1 MKENKKQEK
10 PISNSGCIV
19 FDGNLTFKVK
29 GKTFKVHTEY
39 HGLDL
44 QRASQEHQVVMLIK
58 QHMPDNEVDTG
69 WLVRGKD
76 LDKQHRFGLKAR
88 KHDRT
93 FSVYDY
99 NDVIAWGYADGGLNS
114 DHFNSCRLRPE
125 DFPQFAGDPT
135 DEDLEVLGEIID
147 DLESPNIQRECVKL
161 RAGKGDKIHV
171 DAVFAED
178 EEVVEPGTNH
188 AKGLFY
194 ECAKNFDD
202 FRRQHPEV
210 TEMHYYTDN
219 EVTVEE

>member
-1 MKENKKQEK
+1 MNENKKQEK
-10 PISNSGCIV
+10 PISNSGCLL
-19 FDGNLTFKVK
+19 FDGNLTLTLK

-58 QHMPDNEVDTG
+58 QHMPDDEVDTG

-125 DFPQFAGDPT
+125 DYPQFAGEPT

-147 DLESPNIQRECVKL
+147 DLESPNIQRECVIFKMD
-161 RAGKGDKIHV
+161 DKDNIHYHAVV
-171 DAVFAED
+171 DK
-178 EEVVEPGTNH
+178 EEKMTDN
-188 AKGLFY
+188 ATDLMRD
-194 ECAKNFDD
+194 CAKVFYDL
-202 FRRQHPEV
+202 REKHPEV
-210 TEMHYYTDN
+210 REMHFYKDN
-219 EVTVEE
+219 EVTLEE